1 MDIIVIG
8 AGPAGMMAAGTAAEQ
23 GARVMLLEKMEKPG
37 RKLAITGKGRCNIT
51 NLKDWESF
59 SPHVHPLKRYFKP
72 VFYKFTSEDTVKFF
86 NDIGLPTVLER
97 GTRVYPASQ
106 RAFDVIDAM
115 KAWLERLGV
124 QIIYN
129 SRVVEFITEGTL
141 ERYAE
146 DNTGNPAERCA
157 EDNTENP
164 AERYAEDNTGNPAE
178 GKASGTVKGS
188 SVQMA
193 DEVRIQSSVAKA
205 ADSANTKNANPLRIK
220 AVKVADANGQIRCI
234 NADHFILATGG
245 MSYPGTGSTGD
256 GYPLASALGHTIE
269 PLFPTLTA
277 LMPVNYDR
285 RLEGIQL
292 RNVRLDLYTEQVL
305 RRSEEGELF
314 FTNLGIEGPIGFRV
328 SRQAVVALNKG
339 QRVALHLN
347 LKPALNREQLMA
359 RWEREDMPDPSCRV
373 GDAVGGAGGSAGGSA
388 VGGAAGSAARSA
400 AWTAVGAKSRAEAG
414 IRNDRAKDA
423 KVQAGAGSAGPD
435 LPLRLKRYMPE
446 ALIAPFTKYLAE
458 SGLHP
463 VDGML
468 SWVFP
473 IASYGDWAR
482 AVVTAGGISMKEID
496 LQTMRSKVVANL
508 SVAGEVLDLDA
519 DSGGYNLQIAF
530 ATGRVAGKHSKT
542 FKWSLTAPRHRVI
555 L

>member
-1 MDIIVIG
+1 MDVIVIG

-72 VFYKFTSEDTVKFF
+72 AFYKFTSEDTVKFF

-129 SRVVEFITEGTL
+129 SRVVEFITEVTAEGC
-141 ERYAE
+141 AE
-146 DNTGNPAERCA
+146 DNTGKP
-157 EDNTENP
+157 TEGC
-164 AERYAEDNTGNPAE
+164 AEDNTGNPAE
-178 GKASGTVKGS
+178 GCAEDNTGKPAEGKAKGAVKGPS
-188 SVQMA
+188 AQMA
-193 DEVRIQSSVAKA
+193 DNVPLQTSVAKA
-205 ADSANTKNANPLRIK
+205 SDSANTKTGNPLRIR
-220 AVKVADANGQIRCI
+220 AVKVANADGQIRRI

-245 MSYPGTGSTGD
+245 KSYPGTGSTGD

-285 RLEGIQL
+285 RLEGVQL

-347 LKPALNREQLMA
+347 LKPALTREQLMA
-359 RWEREDMPDPSCRV
+359 RWEREDMQDPSCRV
-373 GDAVGGAGGSAGGSA
+373 GAGGGGGAGGAGGSDTQSA
-388 VGGAAGSAARSA
+388 VGST
-400 AWTAVGAKSRAEAG
+400 AWSAVGAQSCAESG
-414 IRNDRAKDA
+414 IRNNRAKDA
-423 KVQAGAGSAGPD
+423 KVQSGTGFAGPE
-435 LPLRLKRYMPE
+435 LLLRLKRYMPE

-496 LQTMRSKVVANL
+496 LHTMRSKVVANL

-530 ATGRVAGKHSKT
+530 ATGRVAGKHSNG
-542 FKWSLTAPRHRVI
+542 V
-555 L
+555 

>member
-178 GKASGTVKGS
+178 GKASGTIKGS

-530 ATGRVAGKHSKT
+530 ATGRVAGKHSNG
-542 FKWSLTAPRHRVI
+542 V
-555 L
+555 

>member
-205 ADSANTKNANPLRIK
+205 ADSANTKNENPLRIK

-530 ATGRVAGKHSKT
+530 ATGRVAGKHSNG
-542 FKWSLTAPRHRVI
+542 V
-555 L
+555 

>member
-8 AGPAGMMAAGTAAEQ
+8 AGPAGMMAAGTAAEN

-51 NLKDWESF
+51 NLKDWEAF

-72 VFYKFTSEDTVKFF
+72 AFYQFTSEDTVKFF

-115 KAWLERLGV
+115 KNWLERLGV
-124 QIIYN
+124 QTIYN
-129 SRVVEFITEGTL
+129 CSVQEFITEGTR
-141 ERYAE
+141 EA
-146 DNTGNPAERCA
+146 TAA
-157 EDNTENP
+157 Q
-164 AERYAEDNTGNPAE
+164 
-178 GKASGTVKGS
+178 AS
-188 SVQMA
+188 
-193 DEVRIQSSVAKA
+193 
-205 ADSANTKNANPLRIK
+205 DSANTKKEEPMRIKAIDPLKIK
-220 AVKVADANGQIRCI
+220 AVKVVGADGLVRLME
-234 NADHFILATGG
+234 ADHFILATGG
-245 MSYPGTGSTGD
+245 KSYPTTGSTGD
-256 GYPLASALGHTIE
+256 GYPLASALGHTVE

-285 RLEGIQL
+285 RLEGTQL
-292 RNVRLDLYTEQVL
+292 RNVRLELYTEQVL
-305 RRSEEGELF
+305 RRSEEGELY

-328 SRQAVVALNKG
+328 SRQAVVALNKN

-347 LKPALNREQLMA
+347 LKPALTREQLMA
-359 RWEREDMPDPSCRV
+359 RWNREEKDDPSCRV
-373 GDAVGGAGGSAGGSA
+373 G
-388 VGGAAGSAARSA
+388 
-400 AWTAVGAKSRAEAG
+400 T
-414 IRNDRAKDA
+414 
-423 KVQAGAGSAGPD
+423 GP
-435 LPLRLKRYMPE
+435 LSLRLKHYMPE
-446 ALIAPFTKYLAE
+446 AIIASFLKYLAE

-468 SWVFP
+468 RWVFP

-496 LQTMRSKVVANL
+496 LHTMRSKLVANL
-508 SVAGEVLDLDA
+508 SFAGEILDLDA

-530 ATGRVAGKHSKT
+530 ATGRVAGKHSNG
-542 FKWSLTAPRHRVI
+542 V
-555 L
+555 

>member
-1 MDIIVIG
+1 
-8 AGPAGMMAAGTAAEQ
+8 MMAAGTAAEQ

-72 VFYKFTSEDTVKFF
+72 AFYKFTSEDTVKFF

-129 SRVVEFITEGTL
+129 SRVVEFITDGTAEG
-141 ERYAE
+141 
-146 DNTGNPAERCA
+146 C
-157 EDNTENP
+157 
-164 AERYAEDNTGNPAE
+164 AEDNTGNPAE
-178 GKASGTVKGS
+178 GKTKGTVKGPGA
-188 SVQMA
+188 QMA
-193 DEVRIQSSVAKA
+193 DNVPIQSSVAKA
-205 ADSANTKNANPLRIK
+205 SDSANTKTGNPLRIR
-220 AVKVADANGQIRCI
+220 AVKVADADGKIRRI

-245 MSYPGTGSTGD
+245 KSYPGTGSTGD

-285 RLEGIQL
+285 RLEGVQL

-314 FTNLGIEGPIGFRV
+314 FTNIGIEGPIGFRV

-347 LKPALNREQLMA
+347 LKPALTREQLMA
-359 RWEREDMPDPSCRV
+359 RWEREDMQDSSCRV
-373 GDAVGGAGGSAGGSA
+373 GAGASAEALGGSA
-388 VGGAAGSAARSA
+388 VANP
-400 AWTAVGAKSRAEAG
+400 KL
-414 IRNDRAKDA
+414 K
-423 KVQAGAGSAGPD
+423 AGAGVGTVRRTGGGE

-446 ALIAPFTKYLAE
+446 ALIAPFIKYLAE
-458 SGLHP
+458 SELHP

-496 LQTMRSKVVANL
+496 LHTMRSKVVANL

-530 ATGRVAGKHSKT
+530 ATGRVAGKHSNG
-542 FKWSLTAPRHRVI
+542 V
-555 L
+555 

>member
-1 MDIIVIG
+1 
-8 AGPAGMMAAGTAAEQ
+8 
-23 GARVMLLEKMEKPG
+23 
-37 RKLAITGKGRCNIT
+37 
-51 NLKDWESF
+51 
-59 SPHVHPLKRYFKP
+59 
-72 VFYKFTSEDTVKFF
+72 
-86 NDIGLPTVLER
+86 
-97 GTRVYPASQ
+97 
-106 RAFDVIDAM
+106 
-115 KAWLERLGV
+115 
-124 QIIYN
+124 
-129 SRVVEFITEGTL
+129 
-141 ERYAE
+141 
-146 DNTGNPAERCA
+146 
-157 EDNTENP
+157 TENP

-373 GDAVGGAGGSAGGSA
+373 GDTVGGAGGSAGGSA

-530 ATGRVAGKHSKT
+530 ATGRVAGKHSNG
-542 FKWSLTAPRHRVI
+542 V
-555 L
+555 

>member
-530 ATGRVAGKHSKT
+530 ATGRVAGKHSNG
-542 FKWSLTAPRHRVI
+542 V
-555 L
+555 